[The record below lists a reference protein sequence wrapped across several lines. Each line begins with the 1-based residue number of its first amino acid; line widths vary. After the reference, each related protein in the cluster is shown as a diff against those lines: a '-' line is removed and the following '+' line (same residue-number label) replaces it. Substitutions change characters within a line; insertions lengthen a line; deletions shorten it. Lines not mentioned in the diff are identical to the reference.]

1 MNWIVT
7 SVMGAF
13 FQNARSSIQKKLN
26 TEMSLMASTYVRFAF
41 SLPILFVVFFI
52 YFGNFNYFIISVQN
66 PNFITYV
73 ILASVLQISFTLLFL
88 YLLKFTNFLIG
99 TALSKTEVIQIAF
112 FEFIILKD
120 YLNFYA
126 LLGIMISTIGVIIFS
141 TKDLKNI
148 INSFFSKSTIVG
160 LLCGTLLALSVVFYR
175 GSMEFLEFTNKN
187 FDRALLTLFAATI
200 IQTSLITFYLL
211 LFEITEF
218 KKIKSNIK
226 LSSLAGFFGFSAT
239 ISWFYSFSLVQAALV
254 RAVGQ
259 IELLFSYVSSRF
271 MFKEKIRY
279 IEIFGII
286 IFIFGLILVIFNK

>member
-7 SVMGAF
+7 SILGAF
-13 FQNARSSIQKKLN
+13 FQNARSSIQKRLN

-41 SLPILFVVFFI
+41 SLPILLTVFLL
-52 YFGNFNYFIISVQN
+52 YFGNFDYFLKAIQN
-66 PNFITYV
+66 SNFVFYV

-88 YLLKFTNFLIG
+88 YLLKFTNFLVG

-112 FEFIILKD
+112 FEFIILRD

-148 INSFFSKSTIVG
+148 INSFFSKSTVVG
-160 LLCGTLLALSVVFYR
+160 LFCGTLLALSVVFYR
-175 GSMEFLEFTNKN
+175 GSMEFIDFSNKN
-187 FDRALLTLFAATI
+187 FDKALLTLFAATI
-200 IQTSLITFYLL
+200 IQTSLITLYLVF
-211 LFEITEF
+211 FEISEF
-218 KKIKSNIK
+218 KKLKSNIK
-226 LSSLAGFFGFSAT
+226 LSALAGLFGFSAT

-259 IELLFSYVSSRF
+259 IELLFSYISSRF
-271 MFKEKIRY
+271 MFKEKIKF
-279 IEIFGII
+279 IEIVGII
-286 IFIFGLILVIFNK
+286 IFIFGLFLVIFNK

>member
-7 SVMGAF
+7 SVLGAF

-41 SLPILFVVFFI
+41 SLPILFVIFLT

-66 PNFITYV
+66 SNFITYV

-88 YLLKFTNFLIG
+88 YLLKFTNFLVG

-148 INSFFSKSTIVG
+148 INGFFSKSTVVG

-211 LFEITEF
+211 LFEISEF

-259 IELLFSYVSSRF
+259 IELLFSYISSRF

>member
-7 SVMGAF
+7 SVLGAF

-66 PNFITYV
+66 SNFITYV
-73 ILASVLQISFTLLFL
+73 ILASILQISFTLLFL
-88 YLLKFTNFLIG
+88 YLLKFTNFLVG

-120 YLNFYA
+120 FLNFYA

-148 INSFFSKSTIVG
+148 INGFFSKSTVVG

-175 GSMEFLEFTNKN
+175 GSMEFLEFSNKN

-259 IELLFSYVSSRF
+259 IELLFSYISSRF
-271 MFKEKIRY
+271 MFKEKIRI
-279 IEIFGII
+279 IEIFGIV

>member
-7 SVMGAF
+7 SIMGAF
-13 FQNARSSIQKKLN
+13 FQNARSSIQKRLN

-41 SLPILFVVFFI
+41 SLPILMIVFLL
-52 YFGNFNYFIISVQN
+52 YFGNFNYFQTAIQN
-66 PNFITYV
+66 PNFVTYV

-88 YLLKFTNFLIG
+88 YLLKFTNFLVG

-148 INSFFSKSTIVG
+148 FNSFFSRSTIVG
-160 LLCGTLLALSVVFYR
+160 LFCGTLLALSVVFYR
-175 GSMEFLEFTNKN
+175 GSMEFIDFTNRN
-187 FDRALLTLFAATI
+187 FDKALLTLFAATI
-200 IQTSLITFYLL
+200 IQTSLITLYLL
-211 LFEITEF
+211 FFETSEF
-218 KKIKSNIK
+218 KKLKSNIK
-226 LSSLAGFFGFSAT
+226 LSALAGLFGFSAT

-259 IELLFSYVSSRF
+259 IELLFSYISSRF
-271 MFKEKIRY
+271 MFKEKIRF
-279 IEIFGII
+279 IEIFGIV

>member
-66 PNFITYV
+66 SNFITYV

-148 INSFFSKSTIVG
+148 INGFFSKSTVVG

-259 IELLFSYVSSRF
+259 IELLFSYISSRF

>member
-7 SVMGAF
+7 SVLGAF

-66 PNFITYV
+66 SNFITYV
-73 ILASVLQISFTLLFL
+73 ILASILQISFTLLFL
-88 YLLKFTNFLIG
+88 YLLKFTNFLVG

-120 YLNFYA
+120 ILNFYA

-148 INSFFSKSTIVG
+148 INGFFSKSTVVG

-175 GSMEFLEFTNKN
+175 GSMEFLEFSNKN

-259 IELLFSYVSSRF
+259 IELLFSYISSRF
-271 MFKEKIRY
+271 MFKEKIRI
-279 IEIFGII
+279 IEIFGIV

>member
-7 SVMGAF
+7 SILGAF
-13 FQNARSSIQKKLN
+13 FQNARSSIQKRLN

-41 SLPILFVVFFI
+41 SLPILLIVFFLH
-52 YFGNFNYFIISVQN
+52 FGNFDYFKIVIKSS
-66 PNFITYV
+66 NFLTYV
-73 ILASVLQISFTLLFL
+73 ILASVLQITFTLLFL
-88 YLLKFTNFLIG
+88 YLLKFTNFLVG

-112 FEFIILKD
+112 FEFVILKD

-148 INSFFSKSTIVG
+148 INSFFSKSTVVG

-175 GSMEFLEFTNKN
+175 GSMEFIEFTNKN

-211 LFEITEF
+211 FFEITEF

-259 IELLFSYVSSRF
+259 IELLFSYISSRF
-271 MFKEKIRY
+271 MFKEKIRF
-279 IEIFGII
+279 IEILGII
-286 IFIFGLILVIFNK
+286 IFIVGLILVIFNK

>member
-7 SVMGAF
+7 SVLGAF

-66 PNFITYV
+66 SNFITYV
-73 ILASVLQISFTLLFL
+73 ILASILQISFTLLFL
-88 YLLKFTNFLIG
+88 YLLKFTNFLVG

-148 INSFFSKSTIVG
+148 INSFFSKSTVVG

-211 LFEITEF
+211 LFEISEF

-259 IELLFSYVSSRF
+259 IELLFSYISSRF

>member
-66 PNFITYV
+66 SNFITYV
-73 ILASVLQISFTLLFL
+73 ILASILQISFTLLFL
-88 YLLKFTNFLIG
+88 YLLKFTNFLVG

-120 YLNFYA
+120 FLNFYA

-148 INSFFSKSTIVG
+148 INGFFSKSTVVG

-175 GSMEFLEFTNKN
+175 GSMEFLEFSNKN

-259 IELLFSYVSSRF
+259 IELLFSYISSRF
-271 MFKEKIRY
+271 MFKEKIRI
-279 IEIFGII
+279 IEIFGIV

>member
-7 SVMGAF
+7 SILGAF
-13 FQNARSSIQKKLN
+13 FQNARSSIQKRLN

-41 SLPILFVVFFI
+41 SLPILLTVFLL
-52 YFGNFNYFIISVQN
+52 YFGNFDYFLTAIQN
-66 PNFITYV
+66 SNFVFYV

-88 YLLKFTNFLIG
+88 YLLKFTNFLVG

-112 FEFIILKD
+112 FEFIILRD

-148 INSFFSKSTIVG
+148 INSFFSKSTVVG
-160 LLCGTLLALSVVFYR
+160 LFCGTLLALSVVFYR
-175 GSMEFLEFTNKN
+175 GSMEFIDFSNRN
-187 FDRALLTLFAATI
+187 FDKALLTLFAATI
-200 IQTSLITFYLL
+200 IQTSLITLYLVF
-211 LFEITEF
+211 FEISEF
-218 KKIKSNIK
+218 KKLKSNIK
-226 LSSLAGFFGFSAT
+226 LSALAGLFGFSAT

-259 IELLFSYVSSRF
+259 IELLFSYISSRF
-271 MFKEKIRY
+271 MFKEKIKF

-286 IFIFGLILVIFNK
+286 IFIFGLFLVIFNK

>member
-66 PNFITYV
+66 SNFITYV

-88 YLLKFTNFLIG
+88 YLLKFTNFLVG

-148 INSFFSKSTIVG
+148 INGFFSKSTVVG

-211 LFEITEF
+211 LFEINEF

-271 MFKEKIRY
+271 MFKEKVRY

>member
-66 PNFITYV
+66 SNFITYV
-73 ILASVLQISFTLLFL
+73 ILASILQITFTLLFL

-148 INSFFSKSTIVG
+148 INGFFSKSTVVG

-259 IELLFSYVSSRF
+259 IELLFSYISSRF
-271 MFKEKIRY
+271 MFKEKVRY

>member
-41 SLPILFVVFFI
+41 SLPILFVVFFM
-52 YFGNFNYFIISVQN
+52 YFGNFNYFMMSVQN
-66 PNFITYV
+66 SNFITYV

-148 INSFFSKSTIVG
+148 INGFFSKSTVVG

-259 IELLFSYVSSRF
+259 IELLFSYISSRF

>member
-7 SVMGAF
+7 SVLGAF

-66 PNFITYV
+66 SNFITYV
-73 ILASVLQISFTLLFL
+73 ILASILQISFTLLFL
-88 YLLKFTNFLIG
+88 YLLKFTNFLVG

-120 YLNFYA
+120 ILNFYA

-148 INSFFSKSTIVG
+148 INSFFSKSTVVG

-211 LFEITEF
+211 LFEISEF

-259 IELLFSYVSSRF
+259 IELLFSYISSRF

>member
-7 SVMGAF
+7 SIMGAF
-13 FQNARSSIQKKLN
+13 FQNARSSIQKRLN

-41 SLPILFVVFFI
+41 SLPILMIVFLL
-52 YFGNFNYFIISVQN
+52 YFGNFNYFQTAIQN
-66 PNFITYV
+66 PNFVTYV

-88 YLLKFTNFLIG
+88 YLLKFTNFLVG

-148 INSFFSKSTIVG
+148 FNSFFSRSTIVG
-160 LLCGTLLALSVVFYR
+160 LFCGTLLALSVVFYR
-175 GSMEFLEFTNKN
+175 GSMEFIDFTNRN
-187 FDRALLTLFAATI
+187 FDKALLTLFAATI
-200 IQTSLITFYLL
+200 IQTSLITLYLL
-211 LFEITEF
+211 FFETSEF
-218 KKIKSNIK
+218 KKLKSNIK
-226 LSSLAGFFGFSAT
+226 LSALAGLFGFSAT

-259 IELLFSYVSSRF
+259 IELLFSYISSRF
-271 MFKEKIRY
+271 MFKEKIRF
-279 IEIFGII
+279 IEIFGIVV
-286 IFIFGLILVIFNK
+286 FIFGLILVIFNK

>member
-7 SVMGAF
+7 SILGAF

-66 PNFITYV
+66 SNFITYV

-88 YLLKFTNFLIG
+88 YLLKFTNFLVG

-148 INSFFSKSTIVG
+148 INSFFSKSTVVG

-175 GSMEFLEFTNKN
+175 GSMEFIDFTNKN

-211 LFEITEF
+211 IFEITEF
-218 KKIKSNIK
+218 NKIKSNIK
-226 LSSLAGFFGFSAT
+226 LSSLAGLFGFSAT

-259 IELLFSYVSSRF
+259 IELLFSYISSRF

-286 IFIFGLILVIFNK
+286 IFIFGLVLVIFNK

>member
-7 SVMGAF
+7 SIMGAF

-41 SLPILFVVFFI
+41 SLPILLIVFFI
-52 YFGNFNYFIISVQN
+52 YFGNFDYFIIAIQN
-66 PNFITYV
+66 SDFITYV

-88 YLLKFTNFLIG
+88 YLLKFTNFLVG

-148 INSFFSKSTIVG
+148 INSFFSKSTVVG

-175 GSMEFLEFTNKN
+175 GSMEFLDFTNKN

-200 IQTSLITFYLL
+200 IQTSFITFYLL
-211 LFEITEF
+211 IFEITEF

-226 LSSLAGFFGFSAT
+226 LSSLAGLFGFSAT

-259 IELLFSYVSSRF
+259 IELLFSYISSRF

-286 IFIFGLILVIFNK
+286 IFIFGLVLVIFNK

>member
-7 SVMGAF
+7 SILGAF

-66 PNFITYV
+66 SNFITYV

-148 INSFFSKSTIVG
+148 INGFFSKSTVVG

-271 MFKEKIRY
+271 MFKEKVRY

>member
-7 SVMGAF
+7 SILGAF
-13 FQNARSSIQKKLN
+13 FQNARSSIQKRLN

-41 SLPILFVVFFI
+41 SLPILLTVFLL
-52 YFGNFNYFIISVQN
+52 YFGNFDYFLKAIQN
-66 PNFITYV
+66 SNFVFYV

-88 YLLKFTNFLIG
+88 YLLKFTNFLVG

-112 FEFIILKD
+112 FEFIILRD

-148 INSFFSKSTIVG
+148 INSFFSRSTVVG
-160 LLCGTLLALSVVFYR
+160 LFCGTLLALSVVFYR
-175 GSMEFLEFTNKN
+175 GSMEFIDFSNKN
-187 FDRALLTLFAATI
+187 FDKALLTLFAATI
-200 IQTSLITFYLL
+200 IQTSLITLYLVF
-211 LFEITEF
+211 FEISEF
-218 KKIKSNIK
+218 KKLKSNIK
-226 LSSLAGFFGFSAT
+226 LSALAGLFGFSAT

-259 IELLFSYVSSRF
+259 IELLFSYISSRF
-271 MFKEKIRY
+271 MFKEKIKF

-286 IFIFGLILVIFNK
+286 IFIFGLFLLIFNK

>member
-41 SLPILFVVFFI
+41 SLPILFVVFFM
-52 YFGNFNYFIISVQN
+52 YFGNFNYFMMSVQN
-66 PNFITYV
+66 SNFIAYV

-148 INSFFSKSTIVG
+148 INGFFSKSTVVG
-160 LLCGTLLALSVVFYR
+160 LLCGTLLALSVVFY
-175 GSMEFLEFTNKN
+175 
-187 FDRALLTLFAATI
+187 
-200 IQTSLITFYLL
+200 
-211 LFEITEF
+211 
-218 KKIKSNIK
+218 
-226 LSSLAGFFGFSAT
+226 
-239 ISWFYSFSLVQAALV
+239 
-254 RAVGQ
+254 
-259 IELLFSYVSSRF
+259 
-271 MFKEKIRY
+271 MFNE
-279 IEIFGII
+279 
-286 IFIFGLILVIFNK
+286 

>member
-7 SVMGAF
+7 SVLGAF

-41 SLPILFVVFFI
+41 SLPILFVIFLT
-52 YFGNFNYFIISVQN
+52 YFGNFNYFIISVQDS
-66 PNFITYV
+66 NFITYV

-88 YLLKFTNFLIG
+88 YLLKFTNFLVG

-148 INSFFSKSTIVG
+148 INSFFSKSTVVG

-211 LFEITEF
+211 LFEICEF

-259 IELLFSYVSSRF
+259 IELLFSYISSRF

>member
-7 SVMGAF
+7 SILGAF
-13 FQNARSSIQKKLN
+13 FQNARSSIQKRLN

-41 SLPILFVVFFI
+41 SLPILLTVFLL
-52 YFGNFNYFIISVQN
+52 YFGNFDYFLTAIQN
-66 PNFITYV
+66 SNFVFYV

-88 YLLKFTNFLIG
+88 YLLKFTNFLVG

-112 FEFIILKD
+112 FEFIILND

-148 INSFFSKSTIVG
+148 INSFFSKSTVVG
-160 LLCGTLLALSVVFYR
+160 LFCGTLLALSVVFYR
-175 GSMEFLEFTNKN
+175 GSMEFIDFSNKN
-187 FDRALLTLFAATI
+187 FDKALLTLFAATI
-200 IQTSLITFYLL
+200 IQTSLITLYLVF
-211 LFEITEF
+211 FEISEF
-218 KKIKSNIK
+218 KKLKSNIK
-226 LSSLAGFFGFSAT
+226 LSALAGLFGFSAT

-259 IELLFSYVSSRF
+259 IELLFSYISSRF
-271 MFKEKIRY
+271 MFKEKIKF

-286 IFIFGLILVIFNK
+286 IFIFGLFLVIFNK

>member
-66 PNFITYV
+66 SNFITYV

-148 INSFFSKSTIVG
+148 INGFFSKSTVVG

-175 GSMEFLEFTNKN
+175 GSMEFLEFSNKN

-271 MFKEKIRY
+271 MFKEKVRY

>member
-52 YFGNFNYFIISVQN
+52 YFGNFNYFIITVQN
-66 PNFITYV
+66 SNFITYV

-88 YLLKFTNFLIG
+88 YLLKFTNFLVG

-259 IELLFSYVSSRF
+259 IELLFSYISSRF
-271 MFKEKIRY
+271 MFKEKIRF
-279 IEIFGII
+279 IEIFGIV

>member
-7 SVMGAF
+7 SVLGAF

-41 SLPILFVVFFI
+41 SLPILFVIFLT
-52 YFGNFNYFIISVQN
+52 YFGNFNYFIISVQDS
-66 PNFITYV
+66 NFITYV

-88 YLLKFTNFLIG
+88 YLLKFTNFLVG

-148 INSFFSKSTIVG
+148 INGFFSKSTVVG

-175 GSMEFLEFTNKN
+175 GSMEFLEFSNKN

>member
-41 SLPILFVVFFI
+41 SLPILFVVFFM
-52 YFGNFNYFIISVQN
+52 YFGNFNYFMMSVQN
-66 PNFITYV
+66 SNFIAYV

-148 INSFFSKSTIVG
+148 INGFFSKSTVVG

-259 IELLFSYVSSRF
+259 IELLFSYISSRF

>member
-52 YFGNFNYFIISVQN
+52 YFGNFNYFIMTVQN
-66 PNFITYV
+66 SNFITYV

-88 YLLKFTNFLIG
+88 YLLKFTNFLVG

>member
-7 SVMGAF
+7 SIMGAF

-41 SLPILFVVFFI
+41 SLPILFIVFLL
-52 YFGNFNYFIISVQN
+52 YFGNFDYFIKAIQN
-66 PNFITYV
+66 ADFITYV

-88 YLLKFTNFLIG
+88 YLLKFTNFLVG

-148 INSFFSKSTIVG
+148 INSFFSKSTVVG

-175 GSMEFLEFTNKN
+175 GSMEFIDFTNKN

-211 LFEITEF
+211 IFEITEF
-218 KKIKSNIK
+218 NKIKSNIK
-226 LSSLAGFFGFSAT
+226 LSSLAGLFGFSAT

-259 IELLFSYVSSRF
+259 IELLFSYISSRF

-286 IFIFGLILVIFNK
+286 IFIFGLVLVIFNK

>member
-41 SLPILFVVFFI
+41 SLPVLFVVFFI

-66 PNFITYV
+66 SNFITYV

-148 INSFFSKSTIVG
+148 INGFFSKSTVVG

-175 GSMEFLEFTNKN
+175 GSMEFLEFSNKN

-259 IELLFSYVSSRF
+259 IELLFSYISSRF
-271 MFKEKIRY
+271 MFKEKIRI
-279 IEIFGII
+279 IEIFGIF